1 MTPILAVLS
10 GPDALAIGA
19 LITVGVPAVF
29 TWLNSR
35 KAVQQ
40 TRPNGGSTMRDSLDR
55 IERKLD
61 DHGERLAIIE
71 AAHGDRRTTRT
82 RSTD

>member
-1 MTPILAVLS
+1 MIGVFSA
-10 GPDALAIGA
+10 PDAVVIAALLAAAIPGI
-19 LITVGVPAVF
+19 LTY
-29 TWLNSR
+29 LNSR
-35 KAVQQ
+35 RAAQQ

-71 AAHGDRRTTRT
+71 AAHGDRRGART